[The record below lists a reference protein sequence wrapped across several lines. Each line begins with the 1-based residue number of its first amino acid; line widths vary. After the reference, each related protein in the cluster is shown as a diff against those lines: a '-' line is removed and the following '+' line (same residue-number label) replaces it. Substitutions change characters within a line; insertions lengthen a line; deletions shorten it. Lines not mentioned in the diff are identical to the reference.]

1 MEKSG
6 TIIKS
11 TGSWFIVKTDDRQ
24 EIPCKIKGNF
34 RIKGIRSTNP
44 VAVGDHVHF
53 RTNTD
58 DTGLIYKIE
67 ERKNYIIRKSTR
79 LSKASHIIAANID
92 QAFLIVTLVLPRT
105 SRGFI
110 DRFLVTAEAYHI
122 PVALVFNKT
131 DFYDDK
137 MEAQHRHL
145 QNVYENAGYTC
156 FATSAE
162 TGSGFNTLETALK
175 NNTTLFSGHSG
186 VGKTAIINRLNP
198 GNPRRVGSLSILHQ
212 KGKHTTTF
220 AEMLDLPFQGKIIDT
235 PGIKEFGLYDF
246 DKAEVA
252 ERFPE
257 MRERMHACKFHNCT
271 HVHEPGCAVKQAVE
285 EGNIDEI
292 RYKNYLSILSDEN
305 FDIKEWE

>member
-1 MEKSG
+1 MVKSG
-6 TIIKS
+6 TVIKS
-11 TGSWFIVKTDDRQ
+11 TGSWFIVRTKDLE
-24 EIPCKIKGNF
+24 EIPCKIKGKF
-34 RIKGIRSTNP
+34 RVQGIRSTNP
-44 VAVGDHVHF
+44 VAVGDYVHF

-58 DTGLIYKIE
+58 NTGLIYKIE
-67 ERKNYIIRKSTR
+67 VRKNHIIRKSTR

-110 DRFLVTAEAYHI
+110 DRFLITAEAYHI
-122 PVALVFNKT
+122 PVSLVFNKT
-131 DFYDDK
+131 DLYNEK
-137 MEAQHRHL
+137 MNSQHRHL
-145 QNVYENAGYTC
+145 LNVYEKAGYTC

-162 TGSGFNTLETALK
+162 TGAGFEILKKALENK
-175 NNTTLFSGHSG
+175 ITLFSGHSG

-198 GNPRRVGSLSILHQ
+198 SNQRKTGSLSTLHQ

-220 AEMLDLPFQGKIIDT
+220 AEMLDLPFGGNIIDT

-246 DKAEVA
+246 DKEEVA

-257 MRERMHACKFHNCT
+257 MRERMHDCKFHNCT

-285 EGNIDEI
+285 NGEIDEI
-292 RYKNYLSILSDEN
+292 RYKNYLSILKDES
-305 FDIKEWE
+305 FDIKEWD